1 MGCISFGIMAK
12 KSLNIIYSGTQH
24 VFEYNAGTECEAFM
38 QTIKGFFQ
46 LGDSNIHLTNP
57 ETRNVVV
64 LSSNLADATTV
75 MLHAATHPE
84 PDIEEHDNTDDES
97 TTSEYGETSVSWP
110 GSSEHS
116 SHEDDFKEN
125 MKEKYKDDGKME
137 TVTKRQRLIS
147 SSSSEIVSRVPRPP
161 SPPPRYRRVHSDG
174 TPIPPPPI
182 ARKAQLSP
190 YKKWK

>member
-1 MGCISFGIMAK
+1 MAK

-57 ETRNVVV
+57 ETRNVVI

-84 PDIEEHDNTDDES
+84 PDIEEHDSTEDES
-97 TTSEYGETSVSWP
+97 TTSEDGETSVSWP
-110 GSSEHS
+110 GPSEHS
-116 SHEDDFKEN
+116 SHEDDFKQDVKKYKEDEN
-125 MKEKYKDDGKME
+125 MQE
-137 TVTKRQRLIS
+137 VIKRRRLS
-147 SSSSEIVSRVPRPP
+147 SSSSSGIFSHIPLPP
-161 SPPPRYRRVHSDG
+161 APPRTRCP
-174 TPIPPPPI
+174 TPPPPV
-182 ARKAQLSP
+182 ARNVKLSA
-190 YKKWK
+190 KSE